1 LEWFAD
7 MSFELS
13 VPEKII
19 FGKGS
24 LARLGQLVSGFGGR
38 ALIVHGANSDRARS
52 IQGLLAK
59 SSTTLYPVRNEPSI
73 EDVANGVEEAKAS
86 EVTFVI
92 GIGGGS
98 VIDAAKAISG
108 LATNTGD
115 ILDYLEVIGRGSP
128 LTRAGLPCVAIPTTA
143 GTGAEVTKNAVI
155 ASLEQQ
161 VKISL
166 RSPFLLPRI
175 ALVDPELTYSL
186 PAQVTIATGLDALTQ
201 LIEPLVSS
209 RANPATDG
217 LCREGISR
225 VARSLPAVVQN
236 GKDFTAREEMALAS
250 LFGGLALANAGL
262 GAVHGF
268 AGPIGGMFNAPHG
281 LICGILLPFVVDAN
295 VHALRLRAPDSMALG
310 RYDEIGRLLTGSPDA
325 VATDALAWLTDVS
338 KTLNMPTLSSL
349 GIPKEAI
356 PEIASK
362 AAKASSMKANPIEL
376 TQPELEAILEA
387 AW

>member
-1 LEWFAD
+1 VN
-7 MSFELS
+7 FELS
-13 VPEKII
+13 APEKII

-24 LARLGQLVSGFGGR
+24 LARLGQLVSGFENR
-38 ALIVHGANSDRARS
+38 VLIVHGANPDRARS
-52 IQGLLAK
+52 IEGLLAK
-59 SSTTLYPVRNEPSI
+59 SRTILCSVRNEPTI
-73 EDVANGVEEAKAS
+73 EDIARGVEEARAR
-86 EVTFVI
+86 EVTLVV

-98 VIDAAKAISG
+98 VIDAAKAIAG
-108 LATNTGD
+108 LATDTGD
-115 ILDYLEVIGRGSP
+115 ILDYLEVIGRGNP
-128 LTRAGLPCVAIPTTA
+128 LTKAGLPCVAIPTTA

-155 ASLEQQ
+155 ASLEHQ
-161 VKISL
+161 VKVSL

-186 PAQVTIATGLDALTQ
+186 PAKVTIATGLDALTQ

-217 LCREGISR
+217 LCREGIPR
-225 VARSLPAVVQN
+225 VARSLPAVIKN
-236 GKDFTAREEMALAS
+236 GKDFAAREGMALAS

-295 VHALRLRAPDSMALG
+295 IHALRLRAPDSMALG

-325 VATDALAWLTDVS
+325 LATDALAWLTDVS
-338 KTLNMPTLSSL
+338 KTLSVPALSSL

-362 AAKASSMKANPIEL
+362 AATASSMKANPIEL

>member
-1 LEWFAD
+1 V
-7 MSFELS
+7 SFELS

-24 LARLGQLVSGFGGR
+24 LGRLEQLVSGFGNR
-38 ALIVHGANSDRARS
+38 ALIVHGANPDRARS
-52 IQGLLAK
+52 LEGLLAK
-59 SSTTLYPVRNEPSI
+59 SATHLYSVPNEPTI
-73 EDVANGVEEAKAS
+73 EDIAKGVEEAKTRN
-86 EVTFVI
+86 VTVVI

-108 LATNTGD
+108 LATNSGD
-115 ILDYLEVIGRGSP
+115 ILDYLEVIGRGNP
-128 LTRAGLPCVAIPTTA
+128 LTKAGLPCVAIPTTA

-155 ASLEQQ
+155 ASLEHQ
-161 VKISL
+161 VKVSL

-175 ALVDPELTYSL
+175 ALVDPDLTYSL
-186 PAQVTIATGLDALTQ
+186 PAKVTIATGLDALTQ
-201 LIEPLVSS
+201 LIEPLVSA
-209 RANPATDG
+209 RANPVTDG
-217 LCREGISR
+217 LCREGIPR

-236 GKDFTAREEMALAS
+236 GKNFGARDEMALAS

-295 VHALRLRAPDSMALG
+295 IHALRLRAPDSIALG

-325 VATDALAWLTDVS
+325 LATDGLAWLTDLR
-338 KTLNMPTLSSL
+338 KTLNVPAFSSL
-349 GIPKEAI
+349 DIPKESI
-356 PEIASK
+356 PEIAGK

-376 TQPELEAILEA
+376 TQSELEAILEA

>member
-1 LEWFAD
+1 
-7 MSFELS
+7 MVNFELS

-24 LARLGQLVSGFGGR
+24 LARLGQLVSGFGNR

-52 IQGLLAK
+52 VEGLLAK
-59 SSTTLYPVRNEPSI
+59 STTALYPVRNEPSI
-73 EDVANGVEEAKAS
+73 EDIAKGVEEARAS
-86 EVTFVI
+86 EVTVVI

-115 ILDYLEVIGRGSP
+115 ILDYLEVIGGGNP
-128 LTRAGLPCVAIPTTA
+128 LTKAGLPCVAIPTTA

-155 ASLEQQ
+155 ASLEHQ
-161 VKISL
+161 VKVSL

-225 VARSLPAVVQN
+225 VARSLPGVVQN
-236 GKDFTAREEMALAS
+236 GKDSTAREEMALAS

-295 VHALRLRAPDSMALG
+295 IHALRLRAPDSTALS

-325 VATDALAWLTDVS
+325 VATDGLAWLTDVS
-338 KTLNMPTLSSL
+338 TILKVPTLSSL

-362 AAKASSMKANPIEL
+362 AAKASSMKPNPIEL
-376 TQPELEAILEA
+376 TSPELEAILEA

>member
-1 LEWFAD
+1 
-7 MSFELS
+7 MVNFELS
-13 VPEKII
+13 VPEKVI

-24 LARLGQLVSGFGGR
+24 LARLRQLVSGFGNR

-52 IQGLLAK
+52 VEGLLAE
-59 SSTTLYPVRNEPSI
+59 STITLYPVRNEPSI
-73 EDVANGVEEAKAS
+73 EDIAKGVEEARAR
-86 EVTFVI
+86 EVTLVI

-98 VIDAAKAISG
+98 VLDAAKAISG

-115 ILDYLEVIGRGSP
+115 ILDYLEVIGGGNP
-128 LTRAGLPCVAIPTTA
+128 LTKAGLPCVAIPTTA

-155 ASLEQQ
+155 ASLEHQ
-161 VKISL
+161 VKVSL

-236 GKDFTAREEMALAS
+236 GKDSTAREGMALAS
-250 LFGGLALANAGL
+250 LFGGLALANAGF

-295 VHALRLRAPDSMALG
+295 IHALRLRAPDSVALG

-325 VATDALAWLTDVS
+325 VATDGLAWLTDVS
-338 KTLNMPTLSSL
+338 TTLKVPTLSSL

-376 TQPELEAILEA
+376 TPPELEAILEA

>member
-1 LEWFAD
+1 VN
-7 MSFELS
+7 FELS

-19 FGKGS
+19 FGTGS
-24 LARLGQLVSGFGGR
+24 LARLGQLVSGFGNQ
-38 ALIVHGANSDRARS
+38 ALIVHGANPDRARS
-52 IQGLLAK
+52 VAGLLAK
-59 SSTTLYPVRNEPSI
+59 STSTLYPVRNEPSI
-73 EDVANGVEEAKAS
+73 EDIAKGVEEAKARN
-86 EVTFVI
+86 VTLVI
-92 GIGGGS
+92 GVGGGS
-98 VIDAAKAISG
+98 VVDAAKAISG
-108 LATNTGD
+108 LVTNSGD
-115 ILDYLEVIGRGSP
+115 IFDYLEVIGRGNP
-128 LTRAGLPCVAIPTTA
+128 LTKEGLPCVAIPTTA

-155 ASLEQQ
+155 ASLEHQ
-161 VKISL
+161 VKVSL

-186 PAQVTIATGLDALTQ
+186 PAQVTLATGLDALTQ

-217 LCREGISR
+217 LCCEGIPR
-225 VARSLPAVVQN
+225 VARSLVAVVQN
-236 GKDFTAREEMALAS
+236 GKDFAAREAMALAS

-295 VHALRLRAPDSMALG
+295 IHALRLRAPDSTALS

-325 VATDALAWLTDVS
+325 VATDGLAWLTDVS
-338 KTLNMPTLSSL
+338 TTLKVPTLSSL
-349 GIPKEAI
+349 GIPQEAI
-356 PEIASK
+356 PEIAAK

-376 TQPELEAILEA
+376 TPPELEGVLEA

>member
-1 LEWFAD
+1 
-7 MSFELS
+7 MVNFELS

-24 LARLGQLVSGFGGR
+24 LARLRQLVSGFGNR

-52 IQGLLAK
+52 VEGLLAE
-59 SSTTLYPVRNEPSI
+59 STITLYPVRNEPSI
-73 EDVANGVEEAKAS
+73 EDIAKGVEEARAR
-86 EVTFVI
+86 EVTLVI

-98 VIDAAKAISG
+98 VLDAAKAISG

-115 ILDYLEVIGRGSP
+115 ILDYLEVIGGGNP
-128 LTRAGLPCVAIPTTA
+128 LTKAGLPCVAIPTTA

-155 ASLEQQ
+155 ASLEHQ
-161 VKISL
+161 VKVSL

-236 GKDFTAREEMALAS
+236 GKDSTAREEMALAS

-295 VHALRLRAPDSMALG
+295 IHALRLRAPDSTVLS

-325 VATDALAWLTDVS
+325 VATDGLAWLSDVS
-338 KTLNMPTLSSL
+338 ATLKVPTLSSL
-349 GIPKEAI
+349 DIPKEAI

-376 TQPELEAILEA
+376 TPPELEAILEA

>member
-1 LEWFAD
+1 

-24 LARLGQLVSGFGGR
+24 IGRLEQLVSGFESR
-38 ALIVHGANSDRARS
+38 ALIVHGANPDRARS
-52 IQGLLAK
+52 LEGLLAK
-59 SSTTLYPVRNEPSI
+59 SAVYLYSVPNEPTTENI
-73 EDVANGVEEAKAS
+73 AKGVEEAKTRN
-86 EVTFVI
+86 VTVVI

-98 VIDAAKAISG
+98 VIDAAKAIAG
-108 LATNTGD
+108 LATNSGD
-115 ILDYLEVIGRGSP
+115 ILDYLEVIGRGNP
-128 LTRAGLPCVAIPTTA
+128 LTKAGLPCIAIPTTA

-155 ASLEQQ
+155 ASLEHQIK
-161 VKISL
+161 VSL

-186 PAQVTIATGLDALTQ
+186 PAKVTIATGLDALTQ
-201 LIEPLVSS
+201 LIEPLVSA
-209 RANPATDG
+209 RANPVTDG
-217 LCREGISR
+217 LCREGIPR

-236 GKDFTAREEMALAS
+236 GKNFAAREEMALAS

-295 VHALRLRAPDSMALG
+295 LHALRLRASDSVALG

-325 VATDALAWLTDVS
+325 LATDGLAWLTDLR
-338 KTLNMPTLSSL
+338 KTLGVPALSSL
-349 GIPKEAI
+349 DIPRESI
-356 PEIASK
+356 PEIARK

>member
-1 LEWFAD
+1 
-7 MSFELS
+7 MVNFELS

-24 LARLGQLVSGFGGR
+24 LARLGQLVSGFGNR

-52 IQGLLAK
+52 VEGLLAK
-59 SSTTLYPVRNEPSI
+59 STTTLYPVRNEPSI
-73 EDVANGVEEAKAS
+73 EDIAKGVEEARAR
-86 EVTFVI
+86 EVILVI

-108 LATNTGD
+108 LATNAGD
-115 ILDYLEVIGRGSP
+115 ILDYLEVIGGGNP
-128 LTRAGLPCVAIPTTA
+128 LTKAELPCVAIPTTA

-155 ASLEQQ
+155 ASLEHQ
-161 VKISL
+161 VKVSL

-236 GKDFTAREEMALAS
+236 GKDSTAREEMALAS

-295 VHALRLRAPDSMALG
+295 IHALRLRAPDSVALG
-310 RYDEIGRLLTGSPDA
+310 RDDEIGRLLTDSPDA
-325 VATDALAWLTDVS
+325 VATDGLAWLTDVS
-338 KTLNMPTLSSL
+338 TTLKVPTLSSL

-376 TQPELEAILEA
+376 TPPELEAILEA

>member
-1 LEWFAD
+1 
-7 MSFELS
+7 MNFELS

-19 FGKGS
+19 FGKSS
-24 LARLGQLVSGFGGR
+24 LARVGQLVSGFGRR
-38 ALIVHGANSDRARS
+38 ALIVHGANPDRARS
-52 IQGLLAK
+52 IEGLLEK
-59 SSTTLYPVRNEPSI
+59 STTALYSVRNEPTI
-73 EDVANGVEEAKAS
+73 EDIAKGVEEAKAR

-98 VIDAAKAISG
+98 VIDAAKAISV

-115 ILDYLEVIGRGSP
+115 ILDYLEVIGRGNP
-128 LTRAGLPCVAIPTTA
+128 LTKAGLPCVAIPTTA
-143 GTGAEVTKNAVI
+143 GTGAEVSKNAVI
-155 ASLEQQ
+155 ASLEHQ
-161 VKISL
+161 VKVSL

-186 PAQVTIATGLDALTQ
+186 PAKVTIATGLDALTQ

-225 VARSLPAVVQN
+225 VACSLPAVVQN
-236 GKDFTAREEMALAS
+236 GKDFAAREGMALAS

-268 AGPIGGMFNAPHG
+268 AGPMGGMFNAPHG

-295 VHALRLRAPDSMALG
+295 IHAARLRAPGSVALS
-310 RYDEIGRLLTGSPDA
+310 RYDEIARLVTGSPQA
-325 VATDALAWLTDVS
+325 FATDGLAWLID
-338 KTLNMPTLSSL
+338 LNQRLNVPALSSL
-349 GIPKEAI
+349 NIPKESIA
-356 PEIASK
+356 EIASK
-362 AAKASSMKANPIEL
+362 AAKASSTKANPIEL

>member
-1 LEWFAD
+1 
-7 MSFELS
+7 MNFELS

-19 FGKGS
+19 FGKSS
-24 LARLGQLVSGFGGR
+24 LARLGQLVSGFGSR
-38 ALIVHGANSDRARS
+38 VLIVHGANPDRARS
-52 IQGLLAK
+52 IERLLEK
-59 SSTTLYPVRNEPSI
+59 STTALYSVRNEPTI
-73 EDVANGVEEAKAS
+73 EDIAKGVDEAKAR
-86 EVTFVI
+86 EVTLVI

-115 ILDYLEVIGRGSP
+115 ILDYLEVIGRGNP
-128 LTRAGLPCVAIPTTA
+128 LTKAGLPCVAIPTTA

-155 ASLEQQ
+155 ASLEHQ
-161 VKISL
+161 VKVSL

-186 PAQVTIATGLDALTQ
+186 PAKVTIATGLDALTQ

-217 LCREGISR
+217 LCRDGIRR

-236 GKDFTAREEMALAS
+236 GKDFTAREEMALGS

-268 AGPIGGMFNAPHG
+268 AGPMGGMFNAPHG

-295 VHALRLRAPDSMALG
+295 IHALRLRAPDSTALG

-325 VATDALAWLTDVS
+325 AATDGLAWLTDVS
-338 KTLNMPTLSSL
+338 KTLNVPTLSSL
-349 GIPKEAI
+349 GIPKESI

-376 TQPELEAILEA
+376 TPPELEAILEA

>member
-1 LEWFAD
+1 VN
-7 MSFELS
+7 FELS

-24 LARLGQLVSGFGGR
+24 LARLGQLVSGFGDHV
-38 ALIVHGANSDRARS
+38 LIVHGANPDRARS
-52 IQGLLAK
+52 IEGLLPK
-59 SSTTLYPVRNEPSI
+59 STTTLYPIRNEPTI
-73 EDVANGVEEAKAS
+73 EDIAKGVEEAKAKA
-86 EVTFVI
+86 VTLVI

-115 ILDYLEVIGRGSP
+115 ILEYLEVIGRGNP
-128 LTRAGLPCVAIPTTA
+128 LTKAGLPCVAIPTTA

-155 ASLEQQ
+155 ASLEHR
-161 VKISL
+161 VKVSL

-186 PAQVTIATGLDALTQ
+186 PAKVTIATGLDALTQ

-217 LCREGISR
+217 LCREGIPR
-225 VARSLPAVVQN
+225 VASSLAAVVQN
-236 GKDFTAREEMALAS
+236 GKDFAAREAMALAS
-250 LFGGLALANAGL
+250 LFGGLTLANAGL

-295 VHALRLRAPDSMALG
+295 IHALRLRAPDSIALA

-325 VATDALAWLTDVS
+325 LATDGLAWLTDVS
-338 KTLNMPTLSSL
+338 KTLNVPTLSSF
-349 GIPKEAI
+349 GIPKESI

>member
-1 LEWFAD
+1 

-13 VPEKII
+13 VPEKIV

-24 LARLGQLVSGFGGR
+24 LTRLRELVSGFGNR
-38 ALIVHGANSDRARS
+38 ALIVHGANPDRAHP
-52 IQGLLAK
+52 IEGLLNQ
-59 SSTTLYPVRNEPSI
+59 STIYLYSVQNEPTI
-73 EDVANGVEEAKAS
+73 EDIAKGVEEARTRG
-86 EVTFVI
+86 VTLVI

-108 LATNTGD
+108 LVTNSGD
-115 ILDYLEVIGRGSP
+115 ILDYLEVIGRGKP
-128 LTRAGLPCVAIPTTA
+128 LRNAGLPCVAIPTTA
-143 GTGAEVTKNAVI
+143 GTGAEVTKNAVL
-155 ASLEQQ
+155 ASPKHQ
-161 VKISL
+161 VKVSL
-166 RSPFLLPRI
+166 RSSFLLPRI

-186 PAQVTIATGLDALTQ
+186 PPKITIATGLDALTQ

-217 LCREGISR
+217 LCREGIPR
-225 VARSLPAVVQN
+225 VARALPKVVQN
-236 GKDFTAREEMALAS
+236 GKDVPAREEMALAS

-268 AGPIGGMFNAPHG
+268 AGPIGGMFNAAHG

-295 VHALRLRAPDSMALG
+295 IHALRLRSPDSIALG
-310 RYDEIGRLLTGSPDA
+310 RYDEIGRLLTGSPQA
-325 VATDALAWLTDVS
+325 RATDGLAWLTDLS
-338 KTLNMPTLSSL
+338 KTLNVPSLSSL
-349 GIPKEAI
+349 NIPRGSI

-362 AAKASSMKANPIEL
+362 SAKGSSMKANPIEL
-376 TQPELEAILEA
+376 TLPELEAILEA

>member
-1 LEWFAD
+1 VN
-7 MSFELS
+7 FELS

-24 LARLGQLVSGFGGR
+24 LARLGQLVSGFGNR

-52 IQGLLAK
+52 VEGLLAK
-59 SSTTLYPVRNEPSI
+59 STTTLYPVRNEPSI
-73 EDVANGVEEAKAS
+73 EDIAKGVEEARAR
-86 EVTFVI
+86 EVTLVI

-98 VIDAAKAISG
+98 VLDAAKAISG

-115 ILDYLEVIGRGSP
+115 ILDYLEVIGGGNP
-128 LTRAGLPCVAIPTTA
+128 LTKVGLPCVAIPTTA

-155 ASLEQQ
+155 ASLEHQ
-161 VKISL
+161 VKVSL

-236 GKDFTAREEMALAS
+236 GKDSTAREEMALAS
-250 LFGGLALANAGL
+250 LFGGLALANAAL

-281 LICGILLPFVVDAN
+281 LICGILLPFVVGAN
-295 VHALRLRAPDSMALG
+295 IHALRLRAPDSLALG
-310 RYDEIGRLLTGSPDA
+310 RYDEIGRLLTGSPNA
-325 VATDALAWLTDVS
+325 VAADGLAWLTDVS
-338 KTLNMPTLSSL
+338 TSLKVPTLSSL

-376 TQPELEAILEA
+376 TPPELEAILDA

>member
-1 LEWFAD
+1 VN
-7 MSFELS
+7 FELS

-24 LARLGQLVSGFGGR
+24 LARLGQLVSGFGDQV
-38 ALIVHGANSDRARS
+38 LIVHGANPDRARS
-52 IQGLLAK
+52 LEGLLPK
-59 SSTTLYPVRNEPSI
+59 STTTLYPIRNEPTI
-73 EDVANGVEEAKAS
+73 EDIAKGVEEAKAK
-86 EVTFVI
+86 EVTLVI

-115 ILDYLEVIGRGSP
+115 ILEYLEVIGRGNP
-128 LTRAGLPCVAIPTTA
+128 LTKAGLPCVAIPTTA

-155 ASLEQQ
+155 ASLEHQ
-161 VKISL
+161 VKVSL

-186 PAQVTIATGLDALTQ
+186 PAKVTIATGLDALTQ
-201 LIEPLVSS
+201 LIEPLTSS

-217 LCREGISR
+217 LCREGIPR
-225 VARSLPAVVQN
+225 VASSLAAVVQN
-236 GKDFTAREEMALAS
+236 GKDFAAREAMALAS

-295 VHALRLRAPDSMALG
+295 IHALRLRAPDSIALA

-325 VATDALAWLTDVS
+325 LATDGLAWLTDVS
-338 KTLNMPTLSSL
+338 KTLNVPKLSSL
-349 GIPKEAI
+349 GISKESI

-376 TQPELEAILEA
+376 THPELEAILEA

>member
-1 LEWFAD
+1 
-7 MSFELS
+7 MVNFELS
-13 VPEKII
+13 VPEKVI

-24 LARLGQLVSGFGGR
+24 LARLRQLVSGFGNR

-52 IQGLLAK
+52 VEGLLAE
-59 SSTTLYPVRNEPSI
+59 STITLYPVRNEPSI
-73 EDVANGVEEAKAS
+73 EDIAKGVEEARAR
-86 EVTFVI
+86 EVTLVI

-98 VIDAAKAISG
+98 VLDAAKAISG

-115 ILDYLEVIGRGSP
+115 ILDYLEVIGGGNP
-128 LTRAGLPCVAIPTTA
+128 LTKAGLPCLAIPTTA

-155 ASLEQQ
+155 ASLEHQ
-161 VKISL
+161 VKVSL

-236 GKDFTAREEMALAS
+236 VKDSTAREEMALAS

-295 VHALRLRAPDSMALG
+295 IHALRLRAPDSVALG
-310 RYDEIGRLLTGSPDA
+310 RYDEIGRLLTGPPDA
-325 VATDALAWLTDVS
+325 VATDGLAWLTDVS
-338 KTLNMPTLSSL
+338 TTLKVPTLSSL

-376 TQPELEAILEA
+376 TPPELEAILEA

>member
-1 LEWFAD
+1 VN
-7 MSFELS
+7 FELS

-24 LARLGQLVSGFGGR
+24 LARLGQLVSGFGNR
-38 ALIVHGANSDRARS
+38 VLIVHGANPDRARS
-52 IQGLLAK
+52 IEGLLAK
-59 SSTTLYPVRNEPSI
+59 STTTLYPVRNEPTI
-73 EDVANGVEEAKAS
+73 EDIAKGVEEAKAK
-86 EVTFVI
+86 EVTLII

-115 ILDYLEVIGRGSP
+115 ILDYLEVIGRGNP
-128 LTRAGLPCVAIPTTA
+128 LTKAGLPCVAIPTTA

-155 ASLEQQ
+155 ASLEHQ
-161 VKISL
+161 VKVSL

-186 PAQVTIATGLDALTQ
+186 PAKITVATGLDALTQ

-217 LCREGISR
+217 LCREGIPR
-225 VARSLPAVVQN
+225 VANSLPAVVQN
-236 GKDFTAREEMALAS
+236 GKDFAAREGMALAS

-268 AGPIGGMFNAPHG
+268 AGPIGGMFDAPHG

-295 VHALRLRAPDSMALG
+295 IHALRLRAPDSIALA
-310 RYDEIGRLLTGSPDA
+310 RYDEIGRLLTSSPDA
-325 VATDALAWLTDVS
+325 LATDGMAWLTDVS
-338 KTLNMPTLSSL
+338 KTLNVPTLSSL
-349 GIPKEAI
+349 GIPKESI

>member
-1 LEWFAD
+1 MLN
-7 MSFELS
+7 FELS
-13 VPEKII
+13 VPERIT
-19 FGKGS
+19 FGNGS
-24 LARLGQLVSGFGGR
+24 LARLGQLVSGFGDR
-38 ALIVHGANSDRARS
+38 ALIVHGANSDRAHSVER
-52 IQGLLAK
+52 LLAK
-59 SSTTLYPVRNEPSI
+59 STTTLYQVRNEPSI
-73 EDVANGVEEAKAS
+73 EDIAKGVEEARAR
-86 EVTFVI
+86 EVTLVI

-108 LATNTGD
+108 LTANTGD
-115 ILDYLEVIGRGSP
+115 ILDYLEVIGRGNP
-128 LTRAGLPCVAIPTTA
+128 LTKAGLPCVAIPTTA

-155 ASLEQQ
+155 ASLEHQ
-161 VKISL
+161 VKVSL

-186 PAQVTIATGLDALTQ
+186 PGQVTIATGLDALTQ

-225 VARSLPAVVQN
+225 VARSLSAVVQN
-236 GKDFTAREEMALAS
+236 GKDATAREEMALAS

-295 VHALRLRAPDSMALG
+295 IHALRLRAPDSLALG

-325 VATDALAWLTDVS
+325 VATDGLAWLTDVS
-338 KTLNMPTLSSL
+338 TTLKVPTLSSL

-362 AAKASSMKANPIEL
+362 AARASSMKANPIEL
-376 TQPELEAILEA
+376 TPPELEAILEA

>member
-1 LEWFAD
+1 

>member
-1 LEWFAD
+1 
-7 MSFELS
+7 MVNFELS

-24 LARLGQLVSGFGGR
+24 LARLGQLVSGFGDQVF
-38 ALIVHGANSDRARS
+38 IVHGANSDRARS
-52 IQGLLAK
+52 VERLLAK
-59 SSTTLYPVRNEPSI
+59 STTTLYPVRNEPSI
-73 EDVANGVEEAKAS
+73 KDIAKGVEEARAR

-115 ILDYLEVIGRGSP
+115 ILDYLEVIGGGNP
-128 LTRAGLPCVAIPTTA
+128 LTKAGLPCVAIPTTA

-155 ASLEQQ
+155 ASLEHQ
-161 VKISL
+161 VKVSL

-225 VARSLPAVVQN
+225 VARSLLAVVQN
-236 GKDFTAREEMALAS
+236 GKDSTAREEMALAS

-295 VHALRLRAPDSMALG
+295 IHALRLRAPDSTVLS

-325 VATDALAWLTDVS
+325 VATDGLAWLTDVS
-338 KTLNMPTLSSL
+338 ATLKVPTLSSL
-349 GIPKEAI
+349 DIPKEAI

-376 TQPELEAILEA
+376 TPPELEAILEA

>member
-1 LEWFAD
+1 MFRLAESLFCARGWLTYGPGVRASGMRSIAVVAPAKVNLF
-7 MSFELS
+7 LS
-13 VPEKII
+13 VAKLRPDG
-19 FGKGS
+19 FHD
-24 LARLGQLVSGFGGR
+24 LVTVF
-38 ALIVHGANSDRARS
+38 LPRS
-52 IQGLLAK
+52 EMGQGLNTSIPMLVAEELDI
-59 SSTTLYPVRNEPSI
+59 SLDTVR
-73 EDVANGVEEAKAS
+73 
-86 EVTFVI
+86 VTFAEP
-92 GIGGGS
+92 GKTDGLSQLTGGS
-98 VIDAAKAISG
+98 
-108 LATNTGD
+108 T
-115 ILDYLEVIGRGSP
+115 
-128 LTRAGLPCVAIPTTA
+128 TTA

-155 ASLEQQ
+155 ASLEHQ
-161 VKISL
+161 VKVSL
-166 RSPFLLPRI
+166 RSPFFLPRI

-225 VARSLPAVVQN
+225 VARSLLAVIQN
-236 GKDFTAREEMALAS
+236 GKDATAREEMALAS

-295 VHALRLRAPDSMALG
+295 IHALRLRTPDSMALG

-325 VATDALAWLTDVS
+325 VATDGLAWLTDVS
-338 KTLNMPTLSSL
+338 TTLKVPKLSAL
-349 GIPKEAI
+349 DIPKAAI

-376 TQPELEAILEA
+376 TSPELEAILEA

>member
-1 LEWFAD
+1 

-13 VPEKII
+13 VPEKVI

-24 LARLGQLVSGFGGR
+24 LVRLGQLVSGFGNR
-38 ALIVHGANSDRARS
+38 ALIVHGANPDRARS
-52 IQGLLAK
+52 IVDQLAQSK
-59 SSTTLYPVRNEPSI
+59 FESYLYSVRNEPTI
-73 EDVANGVEEAKAS
+73 EDIAKGAEDAKTR
-86 EVTFVI
+86 EVTLVI

-98 VIDAAKAISG
+98 VIDAAKAISA
-108 LATNTGD
+108 LVTNVGD
-115 ILDYLEVIGRGSP
+115 IVDYLEVIGRGNP
-128 LTRAGLPCVAIPTTA
+128 LTKPGLPCVAIPTTA

-155 ASLEQQ
+155 ASLEHRIK
-161 VKISL
+161 VSL

-186 PAQVTIATGLDALTQ
+186 PAKVTIATGLDALTQ
-201 LIEPLVSS
+201 LVEPFVSS
-209 RANPATDG
+209 RGNPATDG
-217 LCREGISR
+217 LCREGIPR
-225 VARSLPAVVQN
+225 VARSLPTIGQN
-236 GKDFTAREEMALAS
+236 GKDFAAREEMALAS

-295 VHALRLRAPDSMALG
+295 IHALRLRAPDSVALR
-310 RYDEIGRLLTGSPDA
+310 RYDEIGRLLTGSA
-325 VATDALAWLTDVS
+325 EARATDGLAWLTDLN
-338 KTLNMPTLSSL
+338 KTLNVPALSSL
-349 GIPKEAI
+349 NIPRESI
-356 PEIASK
+356 PDIASK
-362 AAKASSMKANPIEL
+362 AAKASSTKANPIEL

>member
-1 LEWFAD
+1 
-7 MSFELS
+7 MNFELS

-24 LARLGQLVSGFGGR
+24 LARLGQLVSGFGNR
-38 ALIVHGANSDRARS
+38 ALIVHGANPDRARS
-52 IQGLLAK
+52 VEGLLAK
-59 SSTTLYPVRNEPSI
+59 STTTLYPVRNEPSI
-73 EDVANGVEEAKAS
+73 EDITKGAEEAKAR

-108 LATNTGD
+108 LTTNTGD
-115 ILDYLEVIGRGSP
+115 ILDYLEVIGRGNP
-128 LTRAGLPCVAIPTTA
+128 LTKAGLPCVAIPTTA
-143 GTGAEVTKNAVI
+143 GTGAEVTRNAVI
-155 ASLEQQ
+155 ASLEHR
-161 VKISL
+161 VKVSL

-186 PAQVTIATGLDALTQ
+186 PLQVTLATGLDALTQ

-217 LCREGISR
+217 LCREGIRR

-295 VHALRLRAPDSMALG
+295 IHALRLRAPDSAALG

-325 VATDALAWLTDVS
+325 VATDGLAWLTNVS
-338 KTLNMPTLSSL
+338 TTLKVPTLSSL

-376 TQPELEAILEA
+376 TSPELEAILEA